1 MINGW
6 EGEMSDNDTKPKR
19 HFFLTEIAEI
29 LGVNEAIMLNHL
41 IYWIASN
48 SMNGTNHFDGRY
60 WTYNSAKKY
69 ALIFQYWSTG
79 QIRRILKSLVF
90 QGIIIEGN
98 YNKHK
103 YDRTK
108 WYALKD
114 EKYWMTKYNPVDEID
129 KWENRYR

>member
-1 MINGW
+1 
-6 EGEMSDNDTKPKR
+6 MSDNDTKPKR

-41 IYWIASN
+41 IYWIATN
-48 SMNGTNHFDGRY
+48 SMNGKHYFDGRH
-60 WTYNSAKKY
+60 WTYNSAEKY
-69 ALIFQYWSTG
+69 TIIFPYWSTG

-114 EKYWMTKYNPVDEID
+114 EEYWMTKYNPVDEID